1 MCEGCEE
8 RIHVGHQVHRIDRSI
23 SKLLEMRVKEE
34 GLDEIALMHGWIL
47 RYLYEHQ
54 DKEIYQKDIE
64 KYFGICRSAVTNII
78 QTLEKKGYICRASVA
93 NDARLKKVML
103 TEKGR
108 ENHEKLGEIFQKM
121 DAQLEEGITEEEL
134 NIENMIY
141 EIRGKQV
148 MLDSDLAKLY
158 QCKNGTKS
166 INLAVNRNVKKF
178 PNDFYFQLTNNET
191 ENLRFHFETSN
202 STTNYGGKRYN
213 PYAFTE
219 QGVAM
224 LATVLHT
231 PVAAE
236 VSVNIMRA
244 FVKMRKYISANLI
257 EQDNM
262 KNMLIKHDNEI
273 KLLQESFSKLEEKE
287 KINHIFY
294 EGQIYYAY
302 SLLIDIFN
310 EAKKEIII
318 IDNYADKSI
327 LDMITNLNVKVIIVT
342 RKFNLLKDIDI
353 KKYNKQYQNLKVI
366 YSDKFHDRFI
376 ILDKKVL
383 YHSGA
388 SYKDLGNKCFAI
400 TKMEDKEYLKTIIK
414 NIGEDKCTN

>member
-1 MCEGCEE
+1 MYE
-8 RIHVGHQVHRIDRSI
+8 
-23 SKLLEMRVKEE
+23 LKE
-34 GLDEIALMHGWIL
+34 D
-47 RYLYEHQ
+47 
-54 DKEIYQKDIE
+54 
-64 KYFGICRSAVTNII
+64 
-78 QTLEKKGYICRASVA
+78 
-93 NDARLKKVML
+93 
-103 TEKGR
+103 
-108 ENHEKLGEIFQKM
+108 
-121 DAQLEEGITEEEL
+121 L

-148 MLDSDLAKLY
+148 MLDSDLARLY

-191 ENLRFHFETSN
+191 ENLRFHFETSS

-236 VSVNIMRA
+236 VSVNIMRS

-294 EGQIYYAY
+294 EGQIYDAY
-302 SLLIDIFN
+302 SLLIDIFK

-327 LDMITNLNVKVIIVT
+327 LDMITNLNVKVTIVT

-353 KKYNKQYQNLKVI
+353 KKYNNQYHNLKVI

-388 SYKDLGNKCFAI
+388 SYKDLGNKCFGI
-400 TKMEDKEYLKTIIK
+400 NKIKDDEYLENIIEK
-414 NIGEDKCTN
+414 IGL

>member
-1 MCEGCEE
+1 MNQ
-8 RIHVGHQVHRIDRSI
+8 I
-23 SKLLEMRVKEE
+23 
-34 GLDEIALMHGWIL
+34 
-47 RYLYEHQ
+47 
-54 DKEIYQKDIE
+54 IE
-64 KYFGICRSAVTNII
+64 VETI
-78 QTLEKKGYICRASVA
+78 
-93 NDARLKKVML
+93 
-103 TEKGR
+103 
-108 ENHEKLGEIFQKM
+108 
-121 DAQLEEGITEEEL
+121 
-134 NIENMIY
+134 NIEDMIY
-141 EIRGKQV
+141 EIRGRQV
-148 MLDSDLAKLY
+148 MLDCDLAKLY
-158 QCKNGTKS
+158 NVETKRINEAVKN
-166 INLAVNRNVKKF
+166 NPDKF
-178 PNDFYFQLTNNET
+178 PERFYFRINEN
-191 ENLRFHFETSN
+191 EFFSLKSKISTSK
-202 STTNYGGKRYN
+202 GGSRKGHN
-213 PYAFTE
+213 VFTE
-219 QGVAM
+219 QGIAM
-224 LATVLHT
+224 LSTILKSK
-231 PVAAE
+231 VAVE
-236 VSVNIMRA
+236 TSIRIMDA

-294 EGQIYYAY
+294 EGQIYDAY

-342 RKFNLLKDIDI
+342 KKFNLLKDIDI
-353 KKYNKQYQNLKVI
+353 KKYNKQYHNLKVI

-400 TKMEDKEYLKTIIK
+400 NKIEDNEYLKNILKKIK
-414 NIGEDKCTN
+414 E

>member
-1 MCEGCEE
+1 MNQ
-8 RIHVGHQVHRIDRSI
+8 I
-23 SKLLEMRVKEE
+23 
-34 GLDEIALMHGWIL
+34 
-47 RYLYEHQ
+47 
-54 DKEIYQKDIE
+54 IE
-64 KYFGICRSAVTNII
+64 VET
-78 QTLEKKGYICRASVA
+78 
-93 NDARLKKVML
+93 
-103 TEKGR
+103 
-108 ENHEKLGEIFQKM
+108 
-121 DAQLEEGITEEEL
+121 L
-134 NIENMIY
+134 NIEDMIY

-148 MLDSDLAKLY
+148 MLDCDLAKLY
-158 QCKNGTKS
+158 NVETKRINEAVKN
-166 INLAVNRNVKKF
+166 NPDKF
-178 PNDFYFQLTNNET
+178 PERFYFRINEN
-191 ENLRFHFETSN
+191 EFFSLKSKISTSK
-202 STTNYGGKRYN
+202 GGSRKGHN
-213 PYAFTE
+213 VFTE
-219 QGVAM
+219 QGIAM
-224 LATVLHT
+224 LSTILKSK
-231 PVAAE
+231 VAVE
-236 VSVNIMRA
+236 TSIRIMDA

-294 EGQIYYAY
+294 EGQIYDAY

-342 RKFNLLKDIDI
+342 KKFNLLKDIDI
-353 KKYNKQYQNLKVI
+353 KKYNKQYHNLKVI

-400 TKMEDKEYLKTIIK
+400 NKIEDNEYLKNILKKIK
-414 NIGEDKCTN
+414 E

>member
-1 MCEGCEE
+1 MYE
-8 RIHVGHQVHRIDRSI
+8 
-23 SKLLEMRVKEE
+23 LKE
-34 GLDEIALMHGWIL
+34 D
-47 RYLYEHQ
+47 
-54 DKEIYQKDIE
+54 
-64 KYFGICRSAVTNII
+64 
-78 QTLEKKGYICRASVA
+78 
-93 NDARLKKVML
+93 
-103 TEKGR
+103 
-108 ENHEKLGEIFQKM
+108 
-121 DAQLEEGITEEEL
+121 L

-148 MLDSDLAKLY
+148 MLDSDLARLY

-191 ENLRFHFETSN
+191 ENLRFHFETSS

-236 VSVNIMRA
+236 VSVNIMRS
-244 FVKMRKYISANLI
+244 FVKMRKYISVNLI

-294 EGQIYYAY
+294 EGQIYDAY
-302 SLLIDIFN
+302 SLLIDIFKKAN
-310 EAKKEIII
+310 KEIII

-327 LDMITNLNVKVIIVT
+327 LDMITNLNVKVTIVT
-342 RKFNLLKDIDI
+342 KKFNLLKDIDI
-353 KKYNKQYQNLKVI
+353 KKYNKQYHNLKII

>member
-1 MCEGCEE
+1 MYELKE
-8 RIHVGHQVHRIDRSI
+8 DLSI
-23 SKLLEMRVKEE
+23 E
-34 GLDEIALMHGWIL
+34 D
-47 RYLYEHQ
+47 
-54 DKEIYQKDIE
+54 
-64 KYFGICRSAVTNII
+64 
-78 QTLEKKGYICRASVA
+78 
-93 NDARLKKVML
+93 
-103 TEKGR
+103 
-108 ENHEKLGEIFQKM
+108 
-121 DAQLEEGITEEEL
+121 
-134 NIENMIY
+134 MIY

-148 MLDSDLAKLY
+148 ILDCDLAKLY
-158 QCKNGTKS
+158 NVETKRINEAVKN
-166 INLAVNRNVKKF
+166 NPDKF
-178 PNDFYFQLTNNET
+178 PERFSFFLNDFEFL
-191 ENLRFHFETSN
+191 NLRSKISTS
-202 STTNYGGKRYN
+202 SLESKYGGRRYN
-213 PYAFTE
+213 PRVFTE
-219 QGVAM
+219 QGIAM
-224 LATVLHT
+224 LSTILKSK
-231 PVAAE
+231 VAVE
-236 VSVNIMRA
+236 TSIRIMDA

-294 EGQIYYAY
+294 EGQIYDAY
-302 SLLIDIFN
+302 SLLIDIFK

-376 ILDKKVL
+376 IIDKKVL

>member
-1 MCEGCEE
+1 MY
-8 RIHVGHQVHRIDRSI
+8 
-23 SKLLEMRVKEE
+23 
-34 GLDEIALMHGWIL
+34 GL
-47 RYLYEHQ
+47 
-54 DKEIYQKDIE
+54 K
-64 KYFGICRSAVTNII
+64 
-78 QTLEKKGYICRASVA
+78 
-93 NDARLKKVML
+93 
-103 TEKGR
+103 
-108 ENHEKLGEIFQKM
+108 
-121 DAQLEEGITEEEL
+121 EEL

-158 QCKNGTKS
+158 ECKNGTKS

-191 ENLRFHFETSN
+191 ENLRFHFETSS

-236 VSVNIMRA
+236 VSVNIMRS
-244 FVKMRKYISANLI
+244 FVKMRKYISVNLI

-294 EGQIYYAY
+294 DGQIYDAY
-302 SLLIDIFN
+302 SLLIDIFK
-310 EAKKEIII
+310 EAEKEIII

-327 LDMITNLNVKVIIVT
+327 LDMITNLNVRVTIVT

-353 KKYNKQYQNLKVI
+353 KKYNRQYHNLKVI

-400 TKMEDKEYLKTIIK
+400 TKMEDKEYLEIIIK
-414 NIGEDKCTN
+414 NIGEDKCTD